1 VKTFAVAPI
10 DPNDGPTF
18 ALSGRIVPMSDANA
32 VIEHGTIYIQAGTIT
47 AVQDAAAPMPAGFEQ
62 VKPLNT
68 RGTIYPGLIDLH
80 DHLSYNALQLWD
92 VPNTYANRDQWAQG
106 DTYRKLI
113 TGPMKVLAH
122 TPAYVPAIVRYVEA
136 KCLVAGTTTSQGLAL
151 SSYAGI
157 QHYYRGIVRNVE
169 QTDDPELPEA
179 VDHIADVDAK
189 DRDKF
194 LKRLKQQT
202 CLLLHLSEGTN
213 QAAHEHFL
221 ALKATSGS
229 WAVTA
234 SLAGIHCVA
243 LDKADFDVLAQARA
257 SMVWSP
263 LSNLLLYGQ
272 TAKIAAAAT
281 SGLTIA
287 LGPDWSPS
295 GSKNLLGELKIAR
308 LAATLANAN
317 MSDYELLSLATRN
330 PAKILRWDNQLG
342 TLEAG
347 KRADLLVVS
356 GQTGDP
362 HAHLFTRSEYD
373 VELVVINGIPRYGA
387 SQPMRRLLG
396 PTADNAEAATI
407 AGRKRLLNLTQPTSD
422 QTVAKLTLKQAT
434 QLLKDGLT
442 HLPQLAKDLTTKPA
456 LDLIDAQNGDNSGV
470 FLVLDH
476 DDLGGVDLRPHL
488 PDRHGNYTAE
498 PTPQLL
504 AAPSTP
510 LSDLLEPLT
519 LDPLTVHDDHRFAEL
534 LAKERNLPAEIAAQ
548 IAGLY

>member
-1 VKTFAVAPI
+1 MNNADAV
-10 DPNDGPTF
+10 
-18 ALSGRIVPMSDANA
+18 V
-32 VIEHGTIYIQAGTIT
+32 EHGTIYIQAGTIT
-47 AVQDAAAPMPAGFEQ
+47 AVQDAAAPVPAGFEQ
-62 VKPLNT
+62 LKPLET
-68 RGTIYPGLIDLH
+68 HGTIYPGLIDLH

-243 LDKADFDVLAQARA
+243 LDKADFDVLAQAGA

-317 MSDYELLSLATRN
+317 LSDFELLSLATRN

-356 GQTGDP
+356 GQNGDP
-362 HAHLFTRSEYD
+362 HTHLFNRSEHD
-373 VELVVINGIPRYGA
+373 VELVVINGVPRYGA
-387 SQPMRRLLG
+387 SQPMRRLLE
-396 PTADNAEAATI
+396 PTATSAEAATI

-422 QTVAKLTLKQAT
+422 PTVAKLTLKQAT
-434 QLLKDGLT
+434 QLLKDGLAR
-442 HLPQLAKDLTTKPA
+442 LPELAKDLTAKPA
-456 LDLIDAQNGDNSGV
+456 LDLLDARTADDSGV

-488 PDRHGNYTAE
+488 PDRHGHYTAE
-498 PTPQLL
+498 PTPQPL
-504 AAPSTP
+504 AAPATP
-510 LSDLLEPLT
+510 LADLLEPLT